1 MRAVKTFLIF
11 LSVILLGV
19 ATLQA
24 QADKPAG
31 DSPAKTTPP
40 QNTATN
46 NEDED
51 RYLIGYEDV
60 LEINVLKHPELRQKV
75 SVGKNGTIFMPRIEE
90 PIVAVC
96 KTERQLADAIQEAY
110 KKDYLRNP
118 FVSVEVSEQKSQSA
132 SVIGAVE
139 KPGTFYLTRKVTLS
153 EMLALAGGPN
163 INSGMRMVV
172 QRSGSTSNCRLPE
185 ETAPQGEVQVM
196 GFRISDI
203 REGKKLV
210 WMQPG
215 DVVWVLEADPV
226 YVYGNVREQ
235 GRLLM
240 KEPTTLRQAIA
251 SARGL
256 KSASDNKVRI
266 LRLKEGSADPEEFV
280 YDLNAINKGKAED
293 PFLQAGDVV
302 AVSEDKAKMILT
314 KLVNSAT
321 GGIPALFYRV
331 PL

>member
-11 LSVILLGV
+11 LSVILLGA
-19 ATLQA
+19 ATLHA
-24 QADKPAG
+24 QTGNPADTAAKPNA
-31 DSPAKTTPP
+31 P
-40 QNTATN
+40 QTKSTN
-46 NEDED
+46 NEDDD

-75 SVGKNGTIFMPRIEE
+75 SVGKNGTIFMPRIDE
-90 PIVAVC
+90 PIVALC
-96 KTERQLADAIQEAY
+96 KTERQLANDIEQAY

-139 KPGTFYLTRKVTLS
+139 KPGTFYLTRKVTLA
-153 EMLALAGGPN
+153 ELLALAGGPN
-163 INSGMRMVV
+163 IHSGMRMVV
-172 QRSGSTSNCRLPE
+172 QRSGSTSNCRLAE
-185 ETAPQGEVQVM
+185 ETVKQGEVQVLGYRM
-196 GFRISDI
+196 RDVL
-203 REGKKLV
+203 EGTKLV

-226 YVYGNVREQ
+226 YVYGNVRRQ

-251 SARGL
+251 SAEGL
-256 KSASDNKVRI
+256 KSASSNKVRI
-266 LRLKEGSADPEEFV
+266 LRQKEGSLEPDEAI
-280 YDLNAINKGKAED
+280 YDLKAIDKGKAPD

-302 AVSEDKAKMILT
+302 AVSEDTTKMILS
-314 KLVNSAT
+314 KVGNSIF
-321 GGIPALFYRV
+321 GGVPALFYRV
-331 PL
+331 GL

>member
-1 MRAVKTFLIF
+1 MRAVKSFLVF

-19 ATLQA
+19 TMLRA
-24 QADKPAG
+24 QTDKPTG
-31 DSPAKTTPP
+31 EMPAA
-40 QNTATN
+40 QNTTN
-46 NEDED
+46 DDAD

-60 LEINVLKHPELRQKV
+60 LEINVLKHSELRQKV
-75 SVGKNGTIFMPRIEE
+75 SVGKNGTIRMPRIDE
-90 PIVAVC
+90 PIVALC

-118 FVSVEVSEQKSQSA
+118 FVSVEVVEQKSQSA
-132 SVIGAVE
+132 SVVGAVE
-139 KPGTFYLTRKVTLS
+139 KPGTFYLTRKITLADL
-153 EMLALAGGPN
+153 LALAGGPN
-163 INSGMRMVV
+163 IHSGMRMVV
-172 QRSGSTSNCRLPE
+172 QRTGSTSNCRLAE
-185 ETAPQGEVQVM
+185 ETVKQGEVQLM
-196 GFRISDI
+196 AYRLSDI
-203 REGKKLV
+203 REGRRVV

-235 GRLLM
+235 GRYLM

-251 SARGL
+251 SAKGL
-256 KSASDNKVRI
+256 KSSSDMKVRI
-266 LRLKEGSADPEEFV
+266 LRPKEGSDEPDEMI
-280 YDLNAINKGKAED
+280 YDLKAINKGKAPD

>member
-1 MRAVKTFLIF
+1 MRAVKSFLVF
-11 LSVILLGV
+11 LSLILLGV
-19 ATLQA
+19 TVLQA
-24 QADKPAG
+24 QTDKPTG
-31 DSPAKTTPP
+31 ETPAA
-40 QNTATN
+40 QNTAAD
-46 NEDED
+46 DED

-60 LEINVLKHPELRQKV
+60 LEINVLKHADLRQKV
-75 SVGKNGTIFMPRIEE
+75 SVGKNGTIRMPRIDE
-90 PIVAVC
+90 PIVALC
-96 KTERQLADAIQEAY
+96 KTERQLADAIQDAY

-118 FVSVEVSEQKSQSA
+118 FVSVEVVEQKSQSA

-139 KPGTFYLTRKVTLS
+139 KPGTFYLTRKITLADL
-153 EMLALAGGPN
+153 LALAGGPS
-163 INSGMRMVV
+163 IHSGMRMVV
-172 QRSGSTSNCRLPE
+172 QRTGSTSNCRLAE
-185 ETAPQGEVQVM
+185 ETVKQGEVQLM
-196 GFRISDI
+196 AYRLSDI
-203 REGKKLV
+203 REGRRVV

-235 GRLLM
+235 GRYLM

-251 SARGL
+251 SAKGL
-256 KSASDNKVRI
+256 KSSSDMKVRI
-266 LRLKEGSADPEEFV
+266 LRPKEGSDEPDEMV
-280 YDLNAINKGKAED
+280 YDLKAINKGKAPD